1 MCATCGC
8 GAPKNKHGQKTL
20 AAANKKFAKK
30 TTTKKAGEEVMTK
43 AADKKQDAKAM
54 KDMSPGQRIKFAKE
68 DKKMDKKPVSRKED
82 TKKDN
87 ALAKKI
93 KGKK

>member
-1 MCATCGC
+1 MCKKCGKGKCAC
-8 GAPKNKHGQKTL
+8 GP
-20 AAANKKFAKK
+20 
-30 TTTKKAGEEVMTK
+30 MK
-43 AADKKQDAKAM
+43 AADKKQDAKTT
-54 KDMSPGQRIKFAKE
+54 KGMSPAQKAKFEKE
-68 DKKMDKKPVSRKED
+68 DKKMDKKPMSRKED